1 MRSSARSPTPAAV
14 PGCARRGTWM
24 RIFGGSPFS
33 TSSHSVGVA
42 INSPSLSRPV
52 MSTITVAGNAAV
64 SLIFRPRLA
73 ITPSSASSRRMR
85 FNSARSAF
93 FRPNSRAISRV
104 PTFPA
109 CARMK
114 ATRASG
120 VGKLLSRFLGTLS
133 AGLADAFLRRRFGRW
148 RWVCDSCLGDH
159 GYGCPRLAEGVRF
172 RLCRGLFRD
181 RLLGWLWRRRLGLS
195 WLFGFNFLGRAFRL
209 AATLRDPLINQRDGF
224 RQRDGVRGL
233 VAWNRGVDAAG
244 RDIGAVASVLDC
256 DAAKGRMIAQR
267 LAGIGAEAAAA
278 RSLRNLLCNQRD
290 RTVKPNV
297 EHLVTCLKA
306 GIGFLVAHERAE
318 TAETRGDWLAGFG
331 VLADFAGQR

>member
-14 PGCARRGTWM
+14 PGCGRRGIWM

-42 INSPSLSRPV
+42 VNSPSLSRPV
-52 MSTITVAGNAAV
+52 MSTIMVAGSAAV
-64 SLIFRPRLA
+64 SLILRPRLA

-104 PTFPA
+104 PTFPG

-133 AGLADAFLRRRFGRW
+133 AGLAGAFLRRRFGSW
-148 RWVCDSCLGDH
+148 RWLCRSCLGNHRDWRA
-159 GYGCPRLAEGVRF
+159 RLAEGIRF
-172 RLCRGLFRD
+172 RLCCQLFRR
-181 RLLGWLWRRRLGLS
+181 RLLGGFRCIGIGSLRRGLLRRGLLRCSLLGAAL
-195 WLFGFNFLGRAFRL
+195 RL
-209 AATLRDPLINQRDGF
+209 AAALGGALVDQRNGF
-224 RQRDGVRGL
+224 GERNGIRRL
-233 VAWNRGVDAAG
+233 VARDRGVDAAG
-244 RDIGAVASVLDC
+244 RDVRAVPAVLDS
-256 DAAKGRMIAQR
+256 DATEARMLAER

-278 RSLRNLLCNQRD
+278 RALGDLFSNQRHRAVEAD
-290 RTVKPNV
+290 V
-297 EHLVTCLKA
+297 EHLIAGFQA
-306 GIGFLVAHERAE
+306 GIGLFVTHKRSEAADSG
-318 TAETRGDWLAGFG
+318 GD
-331 VLADFAGQR
+331 RP